1 MYLSNYMPID
11 QVVRSNSHISVT
23 DVVRIIT
30 ELRLARG
37 NARGN
42 GNKAKRRL
50 ARLEADFQ
58 AQEDTLRWY
67 EDAQLTP
74 EDIDQLHDEWDHK
87 QSSRRVNFHD

>member
-1 MYLSNYMPID
+1 MPID

-30 ELRLARG
+30 ELRLARD

-50 ARLEADFQ
+50 ARLEAEFE
-58 AQEDTLRWY
+58 AQQDTLRWY

-74 EDIDQLHDEWDHK
+74 EDIDDLHAEWQHK
-87 QSSRRVNFHD
+87 QMSSRVNFHD

>member
-1 MYLSNYMPID
+1 MYYTNCLPID
-11 QVVRSNSHISVT
+11 QVVASNSHIAVT

-50 ARLEADFQ
+50 ARLEAEFE
-58 AQEDTLRWY
+58 AQQDTLRWY

-74 EDIDQLHDEWDHK
+74 EDIDELHAEWDHK

>member
-30 ELRLARG
+30 ELRLARN

-42 GNKAKRRL
+42 GNKAKRRI
-50 ARLEADFQ
+50 ARLEAEFE
-58 AQEDTLRWY
+58 AQQDTLRWY

-74 EDIDQLHDEWDHK
+74 EDIDELHAEWDHK